1 MNKKQ
6 IIIGSVVLVVL
17 TISFFV
23 VQDTLAKYRKK
34 VDENISLGLARWDIK
49 LNNERIAGKESITSD
64 VTPIFEE
71 SDYVA
76 ENVIAPGITGYY
88 DIVID
93 ATEVDVSF
101 SYKLTSIVNE
111 VEKYPD
117 IVAYGYT
124 IDPDNNE
131 EISNYEETGIEGTIA
146 HNTEETKIRVYIK
159 WQDDEGNAMDNAEDT
174 ALAISKSSIEMH
186 STFNF
191 TQIKE

>member
-17 TISFFV
+17 IISFFV

-49 LNNERIAGKESITSD
+49 LNNESIAGKETITSD

>member
-17 TISFFV
+17 IISFFV

-49 LNNERIAGKESITSD
+49 LNNESIAGKESITSD

>member
-17 TISFFV
+17 IISFFV

-49 LNNERIAGKESITSD
+49 LNNESIAGKETITSD

-111 VEKYPD
+111 AEKYPD

-186 STFNF
+186 ST
-191 TQIKE
+191 